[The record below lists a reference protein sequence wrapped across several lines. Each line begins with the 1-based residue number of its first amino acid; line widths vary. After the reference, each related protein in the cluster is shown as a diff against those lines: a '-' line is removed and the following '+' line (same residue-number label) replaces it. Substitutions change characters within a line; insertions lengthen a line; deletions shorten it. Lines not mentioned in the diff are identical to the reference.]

1 MTEIQNDHPVYP
13 LMEHAADELTA
24 VDGRPLSEITL
35 EAATSGEL
43 SARDLQISAETLHAQ
58 ARIAHQAGYRQ
69 LAANLTRAAELTALS
84 DEELLGMYEM
94 LRPGRS
100 SFENLVALAQKLESV
115 YQAPENARFVR
126 EAALVYRSRGLL
138 RQD

>member
-1 MTEIQNDHPVYP
+1 
-13 LMEHAADELTA
+13 MEHAADELTA
-24 VDGRPLSEITL
+24 IDGCPLSKITL

-43 SARDLQISAETLHAQ
+43 SARDLQISAETLHTQ
-58 ARIAHQAGYRQ
+58 ARIAHQSGYPQ

-84 DEELLGMYEM
+84 DKELLAMYEM

-100 SFENLVALAQKLESV
+100 SFDDLTALAQKLESD

-138 RQD
+138 RSE